1 MSQPQPPQRG
11 FIYWRD
17 LALHTLPVATVL
29 GFLAV
34 IVFLNSVFGIWGLS
48 VAQLVTPG
56 DTIVPGVILGILLV
70 ALFMFAF
77 IPGTLLDPILKK
89 MPMPIRPYAL
99 AGVVAASA
107 VFWIPNGVG
116 GFGVKFVATL
126 IALGCAMHPFLNRH
140 DFEKIPHMAKAATV
154 VVFAPAAVWLTLAF
168 TEAPK
173 LFAASGFMSGASIE
187 KQEGVP
193 CDARVLWLGERAV
206 VFRCTAPEGDI
217 WVATTTEGL
226 VFRPSASSA

>member
-89 MPMPIRPYAL
+89 MPMRIRPYAL

-140 DFEKIPHMAKAATV
+140 DFEKIPHMAKAATRHDQRRDV
-154 VVFAPAAVWLTLAF
+154 QQDR
-168 TEAPK
+168 
-173 LFAASGFMSGASIE
+173 GR
-187 KQEGVP
+187 
-193 CDARVLWLGERAV
+193 DARA
-206 VFRCTAPEGDI
+206 
-217 WVATTTEGL
+217 
-226 VFRPSASSA
+226 PSASLAGPTSAPNFGGAGRRRGLQIKRHLALPVTGATRRRARRPP